1 MRRGGDVFHVE
12 TAIAQEPAV
21 EGQMLKKSI
30 LFAAVAGVFV
40 WTGAA
45 HTHEFAIDL
54 THPIPTYH
62 PMEGDPIKADL
73 AKPWLNS
80 TPHMTFER
88 QAILTI
94 SEWPTNTGYFDS
106 GKLIVDEHHGTH
118 LDSLAHFLN
127 NDETMEPGGIAP
139 ADRPTMESIP
149 VGSLVGPVVLID
161 ISGRVQAEL
170 DKNGGQPSPDISVT
184 DFSEA
189 SANVV
194 TPDDI
199 EAVADQ
205 LAEGTWLVLNLG
217 WSRFYFDG
225 GADWEQSVY
234 LNGFNHPGMNRAAV
248 DKLVEVMERKGIVLA
263 GIAADNLAI
272 ELGEGSVGE
281 GDNHDTDVWYS
292 HTRLFQK
299 GVLLLENVANIGEL
313 ATAIRRGSDCTL
325 VVGAPKHTRGVG
337 GPSRVIALCK

>member
-1 MRRGGDVFHVE
+1 
-12 TAIAQEPAV
+12 
-21 EGQMLKKSI
+21 MLRKFVV
-30 LFAAVAGVFV
+30 FAAVVGVFA
-40 WTGAA
+40 WTSAA
-45 HTHEFAIDL
+45 HSQGVVIDL
-54 THPIPTYH
+54 THPIPTFQ

-73 AKPWLNS
+73 ARPWLNS
-80 TPHMTFER
+80 TPHPTFDQ

-94 SEWPTNTGYFDS
+94 TVWPTNTGYFDS

-118 LDSLAHFLN
+118 IDALAHFLN
-127 NDETMEPGGIAP
+127 NGGTMEPGGILP

-149 VGSLVGPVVLID
+149 VGSLIGPVVLID

-170 DKNGGQPSPDISVT
+170 DKNGGQPSQDLGVT

-199 EAVADQ
+199 DAVADQ
-205 LAEGTWLVLNLG
+205 LTDGAWLVLNLG

-225 GADWEQSVY
+225 GADWDKSVY
-234 LNGFNHPGMNRAAV
+234 LNGFNHPGLNRAAV
-248 DKLVEVMERKGIVLA
+248 DRLVEVMASKGIVLA
-263 GIAADNLAI
+263 GVAADNLAI
-272 ELGEGSVGE
+272 DTGEGNVGE
-281 GDNHDTDVWYS
+281 GPDMNTDVWYS

-313 ATAIRRGSDCTL
+313 AAAIQGGASCTL
-325 VVGAPKHTRGVG
+325 IVGAPKHTRGSG
-337 GPSRVIALCK
+337 GPSRVMALCT